1 MEYHERFSLYLFIY
15 FAFNTINHIDNFNII
30 LLFLLYTIFFF
41 PGACVQDS
49 DFFISGAFVNYLF
62 IFCPNNKFI
71 SRIRSRDGISY
82 SLQNQMPRDSQDF
95 ALHTTPVFAN
105 VYANRL
111 ADGISFG
118 AIAQAELKLADVEL
132 HVLRA
137 TSIGSRETSGR
148 ERETHMLG
156 SYYIFQQ
163 IVQLN

>member
-1 MEYHERFSLYLFIY
+1 MLKYYHYNYTQLSKLLYIIFFFIKANYKNNLVNFMEYYERFSLYLFIY

-30 LLFLLYTIFFF
+30 LLFLSYTIFFF

-118 AIAQAELKLADVEL
+118 AIA
-132 HVLRA
+132 
-137 TSIGSRETSGR
+137 
-148 ERETHMLG
+148 
-156 SYYIFQQ
+156 
-163 IVQLN
+163 